1 LALVGELL
9 RDPEAALL
17 TDHHGLQAVG
27 PAGDDAVQPEGD
39 RLAARHR
46 AVEDVAVGRPAA
58 VVHLHLA
65 GRGRLLLAGPLL
77 EHLVED
83 ALLGL
88 LAPRGPR
95 GDALGHRRRLRH
107 LLHRAPLAVVLPYT
121 TLFRSLALVGELLR
135 DPEAGLLADHH
146 GLQALGPARDDRV

>member
-1 LALVGELL
+1 PRRRPGPPSSLLRVDLEELDVEHQHALRAPRLALVGELL

-39 RLAARHR
+39 WLAARHR
-46 AVEDVAVGRPAA
+46 AVEHVAVGGPAA

-77 EHLVED
+77 E
-83 ALLGL
+83 
-88 LAPRGPR
+88 
-95 GDALGHRRRLRH
+95 
-107 LLHRAPLAVVLPYT
+107 
-121 TLFRSLALVGELLR
+121 
-135 DPEAGLLADHH
+135 
-146 GLQALGPARDDRV
+146 